1 MVKKAPTILVYG
13 YGNPGRM
20 DDGLGIR
27 LAEMIEGYCTEK
39 GLDSVETDTNYQ
51 LNIEDAYALKDK
63 ELVIF
68 ADASMEMIEDYTF
81 EPIEPSA
88 RTEFTMHSVS
98 PAFILHL
105 CDEIY
110 HHQPKAYLLQ
120 IKGYEWELKETLT
133 EKGKENL
140 ENAFHHLASFLENDI
155 KNEENIKN
163 QKN

>member
-1 MVKKAPTILVYG
+1 MVNIAPTILVYG

-27 LAEMIEGYCTEK
+27 LAEMIEKYCKEK
-39 GLDSVETDTNYQ
+39 GLDIVEIDTNYQ

-63 ELVIF
+63 QMVIF

-81 EPIEPSA
+81 KPIEPSS

-133 EKGKENL
+133 EKGNKNL
-140 ENAFHHLASFLENDI
+140 EKAFRFLSSFLEDDI
-155 KNEENIKN
+155 TN
-163 QKN
+163 